1 MITSGLGISF
11 DAAFVLEQIKKA
23 QEQVYPDEA
32 SASERRGPQVWTA
45 TNVFDDELD
54 KEAKKIG
61 QRAQVLREQLV
72 AFADDIKAALTQLS
86 EVDADASIET
96 DKLHDQAEQ
105 TEGLLTTIVNDGPA
119 PTPTPTP
126 TPSST
131 TKRAE

>member
-1 MITSGLGISF
+1 MITSGLGISI
-11 DAAFVLEQIKKA
+11 DSAFVLEQIKKA
-23 QEQVYPDEA
+23 QEQVYPDESSVA
-32 SASERRGPQVWTA
+32 KRRGPQVWTA

-54 KEAKKIG
+54 REAKKIG

-72 AFADDIKAALTQLS
+72 DFADDIKAALTQLS

-105 TEGLLTTIVNDGPA
+105 TEGLLTTIVNDDPA